1 MDECEHDFTE
11 QLPSGIACSK
21 CGRIKMKPHTPDMIP
36 FEAIDIGER
45 GRTTYN
51 RIEELAQSIVD
62 NGLIQP
68 IVLVPLYNT
77 MREGYTGEVYGLDAG
92 GRRYQALKFL
102 ETKWLFHAVTSE
114 PGRPGYVLKGEDQGT
129 PLKRLFTEIAE
140 NLDRDDLDWRD
151 EMNLLTKAWRLASA
165 EKYAAGES
173 ILMRDFGAML
183 GVGYSNLQA
192 AVAIHDDV
200 IANPTR
206 YKDCTGLR
214 AAYSL
219 LLKANADELNRLA
232 AAKSLGGETTVR
244 VKPPNDDAVAA
255 HDAPEPETVITIP
268 LTESF
273 KQTNG
278 LDFLR
283 QQPNEWCDH
292 IITDPDYGVSVERL
306 QANMSGA
313 AAGVAQDNIEQS
325 IEETKT
331 FISLAWKAM
340 RPQGFLVF
348 WYDLDHHEKYQA
360 IATSVGFMVQRWPLI
375 WHKTDFRSNAAPA
388 HNFCKN
394 IEYAM
399 VCRKPSAVLARAQM
413 SSVYGCS
420 SGDVVRDFGHP
431 FAKPIEIWTWIYA
444 AICIKGQVIEDPFV
458 GSGSS
463 AVAAMK
469 WGLRPVGQEINP
481 DHYASLILNLQ
492 TAYRKELGAVSF
504 T

>member
-1 MDECEHDFTE
+1 MNPPASIDFK
-11 QLPSGIACSK
+11 AV
-21 CGRIKMKPHTPDMIP
+21 DV
-36 FEAIDIGER
+36 GER

-51 RIEELAQSIVD
+51 RIDELAQSIED

-68 IVLVPLYNT
+68 LVLVPIESYDELL
-77 MREGYTGEVYGLDAG
+77 GPFIKFGLDAG
-92 GRRYQALKFL
+92 GRRYHALKQL
-102 ETKWLFHAVTSE
+102 ETKELFHAATSE
-114 PGRPGYVLKGEDQGT
+114 PGRPGFVLKGEDQAT
-129 PLKRLFTEIAE
+129 PIRRLFTEIAE

-151 EMNLLTKAWRLASA
+151 EMNLLTKAWRLTSA
-165 EKYAAGES
+165 EKYAAGEN

-232 AAKSLGGETTVR
+232 AAKSLGGETMVR
-244 VKPPNDDAVAA
+244 IKPPSDGTEGSVPAQDE
-255 HDAPEPETVITIP
+255 PEPERIITIP

-273 KQTNG
+273 KHVNG

-283 QQPNEWCDH
+283 EQPNEWCDH

-313 AAGVAQDNIEQS
+313 AVGVAQDSIEQS
-325 IEETKT
+325 VEETKT
-331 FISLAWKAM
+331 FISLAWKSL

-348 WYDLDHHEKYQA
+348 WYDLDHHEKYQQ
-360 IATSVGFMVQRWPLI
+360 IATSVGFAVQRWPLI
-375 WHKTDFRSNAAPA
+375 WHKSDFRSNAAPA

-413 SSVYGCS
+413 SSVYACS
-420 SGDVVRDFGHP
+420 SGDVVKDFGHP
-431 FAKPIEIWTWIYA
+431 FAKPIELWTWIYA
-444 AICIKGQVIEDPFV
+444 AICIKGQIVEDPFV

-492 TAYRKELGAVSF
+492 RSYRKELGAVSF

>member
-1 MDECEHDFTE
+1 
-11 QLPSGIACSK
+11 
-21 CGRIKMKPHTPDMIP
+21 MKPPAVIP
-36 FEAIDIGER
+36 FESVEVGER
-45 GRTTYN
+45 GRSTYN
-51 RIEELAQSIVD
+51 RIEELAQSIED

-68 IVLVPLYNT
+68 LVLVPT
-77 MREGYTGEVYGLDAG
+77 EGYSDTLGPYLRFELDAG
-92 GRRYQALKFL
+92 GRRYHALKHL
-102 ETKWLFHAVTSE
+102 ETKELYHAATSE
-114 PGRPGYVLKGEDQGT
+114 PGRPGYVLKGEDQAT
-129 PLKRLFTEIAE
+129 PIKRLFTEIAE

-165 EKYAAGES
+165 EKYAAGEN

-200 IANPTR
+200 IVNPTR

-232 AAKSLGGETTVR
+232 AAKSLGGETSVR
-244 VKPPNDDAVAA
+244 VKPPSDQTLGVPAQDE
-255 HDAPEPETVITIP
+255 PEPERIITIP
-268 LTESF
+268 LTDSF
-273 KQTNG
+273 KLTHG

-292 IITDPDYGVSVERL
+292 IITDPDYGVSIERL
-306 QANMSGA
+306 AANMGNIASG
-313 AAGVAQDNIEQS
+313 VVQS
-325 IEETKT
+325 SVEHSIADTMN
-331 FISLAWKAM
+331 FIGLAWKAL

-348 WYDLDHHEKYQA
+348 WYDLDHHEKYQQ
-360 IATSVGFMVQRWPLI
+360 IATSAGFAVQRWPLI

-413 SSVYGCS
+413 SSVYACS
-420 SGDVVRDFGHP
+420 SGDVVKDFGHP
-431 FAKPIEIWTWIYA
+431 FAKPLEIWTWLYA

-492 TAYRKELGAVSF
+492 RAYKKELGNVSF

>member
-1 MDECEHDFTE
+1 MDECEHEFTE
-11 QLPSGIACSK
+11 HLPSGTACAK
-21 CGRIKMKPHTPDMIP
+21 CGRIKLKPPDVIN
-36 FEAIDIGER
+36 FDSIELGDR

-51 RIEELAQSIVD
+51 RIEELAQSIED

-68 IVLVPLYNT
+68 IVLVPMERYSDTLGDYI
-77 MREGYTGEVYGLDAG
+77 VYGLDAG
-92 GRRYQALKFL
+92 GRRYHALKHL
-102 ETKWLFHAVTSE
+102 GTKELFHATTSDPE
-114 PGRPGYVLKGEDQGT
+114 RPGYVLKGEDQST
-129 PLKRLFTEIAE
+129 PMKRLFTEIAE

-151 EMNLLTKAWRLASA
+151 EMNLLTKAWRLTSA

-232 AAKSLGGETTVR
+232 AAKSLGGETMVR
-244 VKPPNDDAVAA
+244 IKPPSDAGVLAQ
-255 HDAPEPETVITIP
+255 DEPEPERIITIP
-268 LTESF
+268 LTDAF
-273 KQTNG
+273 KQING

-283 QQPNEWCDH
+283 AQPNEWCDH

-313 AAGVAQDNIEQS
+313 AVGVAQETIEQS
-325 IEETKT
+325 IEETKL
-331 FISLAWKAM
+331 FISLAWKAL

-348 WYDLDHHEKYQA
+348 WYDLDHHEKYQS
-360 IATSVGFMVQRWPLI
+360 IAAGVGFAVQRWPLI

-413 SSVYGCS
+413 SSVYACS
-420 SGDVVRDFGHP
+420 SGDVVKDFGHP
-431 FAKPIEIWTWIYA
+431 FAKPVEIWTWIYA

-463 AVAAMK
+463 SVAAMK

-492 TAYRKELGAVSF
+492 KAYRKELGAVSF

>member
-1 MDECEHDFTE
+1 
-11 QLPSGIACSK
+11 
-21 CGRIKMKPHTPDMIP
+21 MKPPPVIT
-36 FEAIDIGER
+36 FESVQVGER

-51 RIEELAQSIVD
+51 RIEELAQSIED

-68 IVLVPLYNT
+68 LVLVPLELYHDKL
-77 MREGYTGEVYGLDAG
+77 GPIVAYGLDAG

-102 ETKWLFHAVTSE
+102 KTKELYHAATSE
-114 PGRPGYVLKGEDQGT
+114 PGRPGYVLKGEDQAT
-129 PLKRLFTEIAE
+129 PMKRLFTEIAE

-151 EMNLLTKAWRLASA
+151 EMNLLTKAWRLTSA

-200 IANPTR
+200 VANPTR

-219 LLKANADELNRLA
+219 LLKVNADELNRLA
-232 AAKSLGGETTVR
+232 AAKSLGGETMVR
-244 VKPPNDDAVAA
+244 VKPPSDNASGVVSAQDE
-255 HDAPEPETVITIP
+255 PEPERIITIP

-273 KQTNG
+273 KNQSG
-278 LDFLR
+278 LVYLKYER
-283 QQPNEWCDH
+283 NEWCDH
-292 IITDPDYGVSVERL
+292 IITDPDYGVSIERL

-313 AAGVAQDNIEQS
+313 AAGVYQGSVEQS
-325 IEETKT
+325 VAEAKD
-331 FISLAWKAM
+331 FIALAWKAL

-348 WYDLDHHEKYQA
+348 WYDLDHHEKYQQ
-360 IATSVGFMVQRWPLI
+360 IATSVGFAVQRWPLI

-413 SSVYGCS
+413 SSVYACS
-420 SGDVVRDFGHP
+420 SGDVVKDFGHP
-431 FAKPIEIWTWIYA
+431 FAKPVELWTWIYA

-463 AVAAMK
+463 SVAAMK

-481 DHYASLILNLQ
+481 DHYSSLILNLQ
-492 TAYRKELGAVSF
+492 KAYRKELGAVSF